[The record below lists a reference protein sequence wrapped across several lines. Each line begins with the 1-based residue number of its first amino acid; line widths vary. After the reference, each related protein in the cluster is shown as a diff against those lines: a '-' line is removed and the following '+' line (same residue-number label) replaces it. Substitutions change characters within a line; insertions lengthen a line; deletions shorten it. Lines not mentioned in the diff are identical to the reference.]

1 MGERPLVSSLLGSSR
16 RFSQALG
23 FAPPRPGARSAGGS
37 HALRND
43 ADPRA
48 DGVDI
53 AGGKVGAY
61 TCLCN
66 LCV

>member
-23 FAPPRPGARSAGGS
+23 FAPPRPGAGSAGGS

-48 DGVDI
+48 DLRALGSPGTIVLR
-53 AGGKVGAY
+53 GRTV
-61 TCLCN
+61 
-66 LCV
+66 